1 MYLFMLGYVAF
12 SVYCHAGGAHKCK
25 TQLTCVLWTALDL
38 AAAALCIAW
47 GVGGSKV
54 KVIECKV
61 HGMNSPVFESGL

>member
-1 MYLFMLGYVAF
+1 MLGCEAF
-12 SVYCHAGGAHKCK
+12 SVYCHTGSGHKCK
-25 TQLTCVLWTALDL
+25 MRLSCVLNTALDL
-38 AAAALCIAW
+38 VVAALCIAW